1 MMDCHLHYCWCC
13 WTLPKICQWV
23 LTHTHTHPPTS
34 FLSCFLISQCSTFP
48 ISSDITSSTT
58 LYLLL
63 FHPLFLSVVLL
74 CSDFLSFGVKSV
86 FEGHVG
92 SGCLRERRSAGL
104 VFCENTSAL
113 YRTMFVSYSAGISIR
128 LFCLHLTCIWCINIW
143 LLHLQ
148 MFHSYISTSLL
159 HVKSSC
165 NGVRTLRTVLFAFV
179 YAVVHPVS
187 MLVFTEA
194 LPAFCIDINSL
205 CIRGVNAASFVC
217 AVVVCL
223 FFSLQMCTFFL

>member
-1 MMDCHLHYCWCC
+1 MMDCHQHYCWCI
-13 WTLPKICQWV
+13 WTQQKICQWA
-23 LTHTHTHPPTS
+23 LTHTHTHTHTHTQLLTHS
-34 FLSCFLISQCSTFP
+34 SFFLS
-48 ISSDITSSTT
+48 SSFFHAPPSLFHQVS
-58 LYLLL
+58 LLL
-63 FHPLFLSVVLL
+63 LHLPCLFSFHPLFLSVVTLW
-74 CSDFLSFGVKSV
+74 FLVTLWVKSV

-113 YRTMFVSYSAGISIR
+113 YRTMFVSHSAGMYIR
-128 LFCLHLTCIWCINIW
+128 LVCLHLTCIWCINNW
-143 LLHLQ
+143 LFHLQ

-165 NGVRTLRTVLFAFV
+165 NAVLTLRTVLFVFV
-179 YAVVHPVS
+179 CSVS

-205 CIRGVNAASFVC
+205 YWRC
-217 AVVVCL
+217 
-223 FFSLQMCTFFL
+223 